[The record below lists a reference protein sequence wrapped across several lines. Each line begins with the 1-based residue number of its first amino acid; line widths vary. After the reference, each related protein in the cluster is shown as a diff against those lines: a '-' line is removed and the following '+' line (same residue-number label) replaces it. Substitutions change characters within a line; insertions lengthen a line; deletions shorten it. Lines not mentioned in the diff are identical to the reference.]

1 MILPVRL
8 TIFLSDI
15 FQIYPGFGFW
25 LQLRG
30 LSKSVEF
37 SEIDKI
43 SNQDIKASNEYKL
56 FSNEF
61 KDITWESTI
70 DRFHIQDVKT
80 KTELLNFIL
89 KI

>member
-1 MILPVRL
+1 MLYSR
-8 TIFLSDI
+8 S
-15 FQIYPGFGFW
+15 
-25 LQLRG
+25 QL
-30 LSKSVEF
+30 
-37 SEIDKI
+37 
-43 SNQDIKASNEYKL
+43 NQDIKASNEYKL

-80 KTELLNFIL
+80 KNELLNFIL